1 MLRTINLKMISLI
14 SVCSL
19 FLVGCSFFSSNQKEA
34 QLIIINVLDKNEF
47 DDCHIK
53 GSIHI
58 PFGEFENKVAS
69 FNKNNH
75 YVLYCADYACM
86 SSGYCA
92 KLLRDAK
99 FENIWEYSGGMVD
112 WYQKGYPIE
121 GPAQE
126 DYLKEENVN
135 LNDEQDNEDV
145 VFTITAED
153 LLIKIKD
160 FQIKNEK

>member
-1 MLRTINLKMISLI
+1 MVNFMLRTINLKMFSLI
-14 SVCSL
+14 SVSLL
-19 FLVGCSFFSSNQKEA
+19 FLVGCNFFTPTKKEA
-34 QLIIINVLDKNEF
+34 QLVIINVLDKTEF

-58 PFGEFENKVAS
+58 PFSEFEKKIAS
-69 FNKNNH
+69 FDKNNH

-99 FENIWEYSGGMVD
+99 FDHVWEYSGGMVD

-121 GPAQE
+121 GSATE
-126 DYLKEENVN
+126 DYLKFKNINFNDEENPI
-135 LNDEQDNEDV
+135 L
-145 VFTITAED
+145 TITAEE
-153 LLIKIKD
+153 LLAKIKE
-160 FQIKNEK
+160 FQHKK